1 MSSVFVVTVP
11 SGLGGDP
18 YLMRDYVRESLELG
32 VLIVDE
38 GVRWELLELPELG
51 EVRAQGGP
59 TVDASPA
66 PPETADQA
74 GGISFSGHGAREK
87 KRIWQAL
94 RAYRDH
100 NGLGSLGPL
109 AELAGQGLTAA
120 VLRGALLGDRLP
132 MDTWRAIGRPWTGW
146 ELGPRV
152 AKRFRDKKSGRP
164 IGAA

>member
-11 SGLGGDP
+11 SGLGGDL
-18 YLMRDYVRESLELG
+18 YLMRDYVLESLELG

-66 PPETADQA
+66 PPETAAQA
-74 GGISFSGHGAREK
+74 DGISFSGHGAREK

-132 MDTWRAIGRPWTGW
+132 MDTWRAIGKALDRLGTG
-146 ELGPRV
+146 PN
-152 AKRFRDKKSGRP
+152 
-164 IGAA
+164 GAGKDENHEK

>member
-11 SGLGGDP
+11 SGRGGDL

-66 PPETADQA
+66 PPETVAQT

-87 KRIWQAL
+87 KA
-94 RAYRDH
+94 D
-100 NGLGSLGPL
+100 
-109 AELAGQGLTAA
+109 LAGPP
-120 VLRGALLGDRLP
+120 DLP
-132 MDTWRAIGRPWTGW
+132 
-146 ELGPRV
+146 GPQWPG
-152 AKRFRDKKSGRP
+152 FP
-164 IGAA
+164 GAAGRAGGAGADGGSPPGCAAGGQAAYGYLAGYWEGPGPAGNWAQWGRKG

>member
-59 TVDASPA
+59 TVDA
-66 PPETADQA
+66 
-74 GGISFSGHGAREK
+74 
-87 KRIWQAL
+87 
-94 RAYRDH
+94 
-100 NGLGSLGPL
+100 
-109 AELAGQGLTAA
+109 
-120 VLRGALLGDRLP
+120 
-132 MDTWRAIGRPWTGW
+132 WRAIGKALDRLGTG
-146 ELGPRV
+146 PN
-152 AKRFRDKKSGRP
+152 
-164 IGAA
+164 GAGKDENHEK